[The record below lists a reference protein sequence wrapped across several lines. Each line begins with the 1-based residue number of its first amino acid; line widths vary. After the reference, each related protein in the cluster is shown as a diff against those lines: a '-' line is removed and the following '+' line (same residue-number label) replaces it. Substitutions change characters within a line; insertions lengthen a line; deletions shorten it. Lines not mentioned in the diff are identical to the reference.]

1 MGQTL
6 KILKY
11 SFFDILR
18 SRWTFIYFL
27 FFLITGY
34 GLLFF
39 STNLNSGISSLM
51 NVILAIIPLISTVFG
66 AMYYYN
72 SREFAI
78 MLLSQPMKRKT
89 IFTGQFIGL
98 AVSLAFS
105 FALGVLIPFVSY
117 GIFNSPEIWN
127 FSILVLVGILLNF
140 IFVALAFLIAT
151 LNEDKIKGFGIAIL
165 VWLYLAVVYDGMFLL
180 VLMTF
185 SDYPLEKPAIGMSV
199 LNPVDLSRILVLLKL
214 DISALMGYTG
224 AVFNKFFGTTK
235 GMIISFASLLLWI
248 LIPVWLFLRFSR
260 KKDF

>member
-1 MGQTL
+1 MGHTL

-27 FFLITGY
+27 FFLLSGF
-34 GLLFF
+34 GLLYF
-39 STNLNSGISSLM
+39 SSNLNSGISSLM
-51 NVILAIIPLISTVFG
+51 NVVLAIIPLISTVFG

-89 IFTGQFIGL
+89 IFIGQLIGL
-98 AVSLAFS
+98 SVSLALS
-105 FALGVLIPFVSY
+105 FGVGIIIPFAAY
-117 GIFNSPEIWN
+117 GLFNSGEIWN
-127 FSILVLVGILLNF
+127 FGILVVVGILLSF
-140 IFVALAFLIAT
+140 IFVSLSFLIAT

-165 VWLYLAVVYDGMFLL
+165 VWLYLAVIYDGMFLL
-180 VLMTF
+180 ILLRF
-185 SDYPLEKPAIGMSV
+185 SDYPLEQTAISLSV

-224 AVFNKFFGTTK
+224 AVFSKFFGTSR
-235 GMIISFASLLLWI
+235 GMIVSFAALLLWI
-248 LIPVWLFLRFSR
+248 IIPVWLFLRFSR
-260 KKDF
+260 RKDF